1 MAAVKGHKHSE
12 ETKKKIGEANSI
24 ALKGNIPWNK
34 GKKLHYKVWN
44 KGTKGICKANS
55 TSYKK
60 GDIPWTNGK
69 HHSDKSKEK
78 MSSSITAAWEEGKF
92 KDRPS
97 HNEETR
103 EKIRQTLIK
112 LGLTVGDKSPWWKG
126 GITPEN
132 HKIRHSQEIKSWRR
146 KVFARDNYTCQ
157 DCGKTKCYIEAHH
170 IKSFA
175 KYPELRFDL
184 DNGTTL
190 CLECHSKV
198 DKHRR
203 KLCQRF

>member
-1 MAAVKGHKHSE
+1 MSTRGGWKLSK
-12 ETKKKIGEANSI
+12 ETKESISKSLIGNTRGFKKGMS
-24 ALKGNIPWNK
+24 P
-34 GKKLHYKVWN
+34 WN

-60 GDIPWTNGK
+60 GDTPWTNGK

-92 KDRPS
+92 KNRPPFT
-97 HNEETR
+97 EETKD
-103 EKIRQTLIK
+103 KIRKTLRT
-112 LGLTVGDKSPWWKG
+112 LGLMVGDKCPNWKG
-126 GITPEN
+126 GVTPEN
-132 HKIRHSQEIKSWRR
+132 HKIRTSFGMKEWRR

-157 DCGKTKCYIEAHH
+157 ECGKTKCYIESHH

-184 DNGTTL
+184 ENGITL

-203 KLCQRF
+203 RLCQAL

>member
-69 HHSDKSKEK
+69 HRSEETRDKIRQRVKG
-78 MSSSITAAWEEGKF
+78 AWEKGKF
-92 KDRPS
+92 EDRPS

-103 EKIRQTLIK
+103 EKIRQTLIGRYDIPFRTYPLGWHKTFREQIRYRDGYVCRLCGVPEIELERK
-112 LGLTVGDKSPWWKG
+112 LSV
-126 GITPEN
+126 
-132 HKIRHSQEIKSWRR
+132 
-146 KVFARDNYTCQ
+146 
-157 DCGKTKCYIEAHH
+157 HH
-170 IKSFA
+170 IDYNKSNI
-175 KYPELRFDL
+175 KEKNLIC
-184 DNGTTL
+184 L
-190 CLECHSKV
+190 CHSCHSKTNFNR
-198 DKHRR
+198 DKWEQYFE
-203 KLCQRF
+203 KEI